1 MSPRCVR
8 CSPASTTATR
18 SSPIPKGR
26 GLTGRYY
33 RVIPQNLEMR
43 ARDEVVAWFRGFFDS
58 MPDLHVDVEDVV
70 VAGEPG
76 RERVTLR
83 WHLSGTH
90 TGEPFMGIE
99 ATGRPVHLYGMD
111 LLDFENGRIAGNCI
125 YFDQLGVRATSRD
138 ASAGEIHARPAA
150 DGGLQSLCPGTEASS
165 RPQLN
170 LPRRRPMTPSHPTSR
185 KDDHGEKVGEGQWS
199 GSGAARGAARHPARS
214 RRRSTSG

>member
-1 MSPRCVR
+1 MRTPDGAKVGDVR
-8 CSPASTTATR
+8 TVDEPVVREMFSRFNDREAFFADTEGTWIDRP
-18 SSPIPKGR
+18 
-26 GLTGRYY
+26 LY

-90 TGEPFMGIE
+90 TGVPFVGIE

-111 LLDFENGRIAGNCI
+111 LLDFEDGRIAGNCI
-125 YFDQLGVRATSRD
+125 YFDQLGFARQVGMLPPEKSTRD
-138 ASAGEIHARPAA
+138 RLLTGAFNLSAR
-150 DGGLQSLCPGTEASS
+150 T
-165 RPQLN
+165 
-170 LPRRRPMTPSHPTSR
+170 RRRL
-185 KDDHGEKVGEGQWS
+185 
-199 GSGAARGAARHPARS
+199 RGHN
-214 RRRSTSG
+214 